1 MCDNRENTTCATY
14 EFAFCG
20 LAQLNKALYSPIFS
34 SGSDQHLWQLW
45 IQPADTL
52 KDGEEYLSLY
62 LCVIPNNNEIKTV
75 EPWRERMLTTATVY
89 LMDPKTK
96 TRIGSTIYYT
106 NKNLRK
112 FSIRCSYRGREFF
125 VKRSVIPSTKL
136 VLGIEFLNVPFT
148 ENYVMWNDNNC
159 APPDSLVHSW
169 STAVNNPRMAD
180 VLFQVQGEI
189 LCANKEI
196 VCGRSEYF
204 KAMFASGYVESRTI
218 SVAECGRLRKR
229 LRDSIGNGR
238 KSIEQS
244 LESTETDMEEL
255 DKSIQLGNKDDE
267 QRITKKQRS
276 IHTESATTTTT
287 ICVTASITPNHDI
300 DGFTTLYSQNNSTHY
315 RNDGIKK
322 VDDDLQIEE
331 SLVKSKS
338 IGQENIVG
346 KQDRVF
352 SAVIAKTSG
361 PEAEVDDEDFP
372 QDLPPG
378 FYHVVN
384 ITDCDAPTFYAL
396 LHYLYTNEI
405 VLSEP
410 SGTPRVTS
418 LVNLFR
424 LADKYQII
432 DLRQRALARI
442 YKELAISNVAEVL
455 FSLGHQWPDLKK
467 VCMDYIMKH
476 FATVRDTE
484 GFNKVM
490 EHPESYTGFSEI
502 AKDLFKKLKIAD
514 EKE

>member
-1 MCDNRENTTCATY
+1 MSENTTSATY
-14 EFAFCG
+14 EFAFDG
-20 LAQLNKALYSPIFS
+20 LAQLNKAIYSPVFS

-62 LCVIPNNNEIKTV
+62 LCVIPNANEIKTV

-89 LMDPKTK
+89 LADPRTR

-125 VKRSVIPSTKL
+125 VKRSMIPSTKL

-148 ENYVMWNDNNC
+148 ENYVLWNDNNC
-159 APPDSLVHSW
+159 APPESLVYSW
-169 STAVNNPRMAD
+169 GTVVNNPRMAD

-204 KAMFASGYVESRTI
+204 KAMFASGYVESRMI

-229 LRDSIGNGR
+229 LRDSAGNGKLVERNMDIESSGQDIGN
-238 KSIEQS
+238 
-244 LESTETDMEEL
+244 L
-255 DKSIQLGNKDDE
+255 DKTKQVEIKDEE
-267 QRITKKQRS
+267 QRFTKKQRS
-276 IHTESATTTTT
+276 THTDNGTSTSST
-287 ICVTASITPNHDI
+287 TPNN
-300 DGFTTLYSQNNSTHY
+300 DGDGNYKIVDKNIKINDNNGQVNN
-315 RNDGIKK
+315 RNDHEIP
-322 VDDDLQIEE
+322 E
-331 SLVKSKS
+331 STVKSKS
-338 IGQENIVG
+338 GTLENVIEKQVTQQE
-346 KQDRVF
+346 DRI
-352 SAVIAKTSG
+352 SSSGRTKNSG
-361 PEAEVDDEDFP
+361 PEAEVDDEEFP

-384 ITDCDAPTFYAL
+384 ITDCDVPTFYAL

-405 VLSEP
+405 TLSEP
-410 SGTPRVTS
+410 VGTSKVTS
-418 LVNLFR
+418 LVHLFR
-424 LADKYQII
+424 LADKYQIT
-432 DLRQRALARI
+432 DLRQRTLARI

-455 FSLGHQWPDLKK
+455 FSLGHQWLDLKK
-467 VCMDYIMKH
+467 VCMDYILKH

-490 EHPESYTGFSEI
+490 EHPENYTGFSEI

-514 EKE
+514 ERE

>member
-1 MCDNRENTTCATY
+1 MSENTTSATY
-14 EFAFCG
+14 EFAFEG
-20 LAQLNKALYSPIFS
+20 LAQLSKAIYSPVFS

-45 IQPADTL
+45 IQPADTN

-62 LCVIPNNNEIKTV
+62 LCVIPNANEIKTV

-89 LMDPKTK
+89 LADPRTR

-125 VKRSVIPSTKL
+125 VKRSVIPCTKL

-148 ENYVMWNDNNC
+148 ENYVLWNDNNY
-159 APPDSLVHSW
+159 APPESLVHSW
-169 STAVNNPRMAD
+169 GTVVNNPRMAD

-204 KAMFASGYVESRTI
+204 KAMFASGYVESRMI

-229 LRDSIGNGR
+229 LRDSTGNGKLMER
-238 KSIEQS
+238 NI
-244 LESTETDMEEL
+244 DMESSGQDIEDL
-255 DKSIQLGNKDDE
+255 DKTKQVEIKDEE
-267 QRITKKQRS
+267 QRIIKKQRS
-276 IHTESATTTTT
+276 IHTENFRS
-287 ICVTASITPNHDI
+287 
-300 DGFTTLYSQNNSTHY
+300 TTLYATNSDVDGFSQNSSISYGIDDKINNNGQINN
-315 RNDGIKK
+315 RNDHEIP
-322 VDDDLQIEE
+322 E
-331 SLVKSKS
+331 STIRSKS
-338 IGQENIVG
+338 GTTERQVPQQG
-346 KQDRVF
+346 DRI
-352 SAVIAKTSG
+352 SSSVIDKNSG
-361 PEAEVDDEDFP
+361 PEAEVDDEEFP
-372 QDLPPG
+372 QELPPG
-378 FYHVVN
+378 YYHVVT
-384 ITDCDAPTFYAL
+384 ITDCDAPTFYSL

-405 VLSEP
+405 TLSEP
-410 SGTPRVTS
+410 VGTSKVTS

-424 LADKYQII
+424 LADKYQIT
-432 DLRQRALARI
+432 DLRQRTLARI

-455 FSLGHQWPDLKK
+455 FSLGHQWLDLKK
-467 VCMDYIMKH
+467 VCMDYILKH

-490 EHPESYTGFSEI
+490 EHPENYTGFSEI

-514 EKE
+514 ERE